1 MLAAWGNRIAPV
13 ELQDPLMRGMCFYL
27 PIALIAV
34 ILLSFILV
42 LHLSAARMITLR
54 PDALVYTQGNYT
66 FAVRWSEVTLVKPP
80 PDKKGAFLTAL
91 VSDGVRFGRID
102 KVLFPDYELIVSV
115 IEHAREVH
123 RSEHRV

>member
-1 MLAAWGNRIAPV
+1 MAAWGNKIAPV
-13 ELQDPLMRGMCFYL
+13 ELQDPVMRGMCFYFPL
-27 PIALIAV
+27 VLMVLI
-34 ILLSFILV
+34 ILAFFLV
-42 LHLSAARMITLR
+42 LHISAGRIVTLR
-54 PDALVYTQGNYT
+54 PDALVYTQRNYT

-80 PDKKGAFLTAL
+80 PDKKGMFLSAL

-102 KVLFPDYELIVSV
+102 KVLFPDYDLIISV